1 MFKRANSKE
10 LERDEGIDAASS
22 RLAMLKTWL
31 PLLCHACC
39 GVDNSILSFREKA
52 DTVRILEEMIEKLTW
67 EEQEDVLSLW
77 LHHFTIC
84 ADSDWPNL
92 ESCYMRWYSE
102 SRKLPLK

>member
-1 MFKRANSKE
+1 MFKHTNSKE
-10 LERDEGIDAASS
+10 LGRDDGIDTASS

-39 GVDNSILSFREKA
+39 GVDNPILSIREKA
-52 DTVRILEEMIEKLTW
+52 DMVSILEETIEKLTW

-77 LHHFTIC
+77 FHHFIS